1 MENPIL
7 ELKNVNV
14 EPDSVPLYLPP
25 IVWKGD
31 SIGHI
36 GTFDV
41 FFLVLEGECFLRID
55 KEHFIVR
62 KGQLAFLPKGKMRQY
77 TQISENFSMYE
88 VRFDASANGENL
100 MQLLGLSDGDYV
112 VDLHGQNKVQE
123 IFESSSREELFKS
136 PVYFLD
142 LCSNVINIICI
153 YTEERRLQSGSDT
166 RFFKPVLE
174 YMSENLEKNLT
185 LSELSALVFMHP
197 TYFVRRFGK
206 CFGISPLAY
215 FNRMKIYHT
224 MGLLTST
231 QSSVEEISKAV
242 GFSDSSYFARVFKKY
257 TSTTPTEYRAAFKR

>member
-7 ELKNVNV
+7 ELKNINIA
-14 EPDSVPLYLPP
+14 PDSVHLYIPP

-31 SIGHI
+31 SVGHI

-55 KEHFIVR
+55 GEHFIAR

-88 VRFDASANGENL
+88 VRFDATADGENL
-100 MQLLGLSDGDYV
+100 MQSLGLSNGDYV
-112 VDLHGQNKVQE
+112 VDLREQNAVQTL
-123 IFESSSREELFKS
+123 FENSSREEFFKS

-142 LCSNVINIICI
+142 LCSNVINIIRV

-166 RFFKPVLE
+166 RFFKSVLE
-174 YMSENLEKNLT
+174 YMSKNIEKNVS

-197 TYFVRRFGK
+197 TYFVRRFSR
-206 CFGISPLAY
+206 CFSISPLAY
-215 FNRMKIYHT
+215 FNRMKIYHS

-231 QSSVEEISKAV
+231 QGSVEDIAKAV

-257 TSTTPTEYRAAFKR
+257 TSTTPTEYRSAFKR

>member
-7 ELKNVNV
+7 ELKNINIS
-14 EPDSVPLYLPP
+14 PDSVHLYIPP

-31 SIGHI
+31 SVGHI

-88 VRFDASANGENL
+88 VRFDATANGENL
-100 MQLLGLSDGDYV
+100 MQALGLSNGDYV
-112 VDLHGQNKVQE
+112 VNLQSGNEVQTL
-123 IFESSSREELFKS
+123 FENSSREEFFKS

-142 LCSNVINIICI
+142 LSSNIINIIRI
-153 YTEERRLQSGSDT
+153 YTEARQLQTGSDS

-174 YMSENLEKNLT
+174 YMSDNLEKNLT
-185 LSELSALVFMHP
+185 LNELSALVFMHP
-197 TYFVRRFGK
+197 TYFVRRFGQ

-215 FNRMKIYHT
+215 FNRMKIYHA
-224 MGLLTST
+224 MGRLSSS
-231 QSSVEEISKAV
+231 QVSVEEIAKET

-257 TSTTPTEYRAAFKR
+257 TSTTPTEYRSAFKR

>member
-1 MENPIL
+1 MDSPIL
-7 ELKNVNV
+7 DLKNINIA
-14 EPDSVPLYLPP
+14 PDSVHLYIPP

-41 FFLVLEGECFLRID
+41 FFLVLEGECFLRIEG
-55 KEHFIVR
+55 EHFIVS

-88 VRFDASANGENL
+88 VRFDASTDGENL
-100 MQLLGLSDGDYV
+100 MQALGLADSDYV
-112 VDLHGQNKVQE
+112 VNLRSSNEVQTL
-123 IFESSSREELFKS
+123 FESSSREELFKS
-136 PVYFLD
+136 PLYFLD
-142 LCSNVINIICI
+142 LSSNIINIIRI
-153 YTEERRLQSGSDT
+153 YTEERRLQKGSDSG
-166 RFFKPVLE
+166 FFKPVLE
-174 YMSENLEKNLT
+174 YMSENLEKSLT
-185 LSELSALVFMHP
+185 LSELSAIVFMHP
-197 TYFVRRFGK
+197 TYFVRRFGQ

-215 FNRMKIYHT
+215 FNRMKIYYT

-231 QSSVEEISKAV
+231 HASVEEIAKAV